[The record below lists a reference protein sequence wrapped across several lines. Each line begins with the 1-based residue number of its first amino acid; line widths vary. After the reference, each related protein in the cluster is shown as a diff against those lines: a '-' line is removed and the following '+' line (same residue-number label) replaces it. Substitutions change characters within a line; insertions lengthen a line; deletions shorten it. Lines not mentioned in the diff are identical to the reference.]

1 MSTLDDQ
8 AIQAALSGKWS
19 IAVDLNQQ
27 IIANDTSNID
37 AMNRLAYAHAKC
49 GDYKEACDIYQKV
62 LKVDSYN
69 PLATKNLAKF
79 KQYHN
84 TPKKNNG
91 KETISSIISP
101 GLFLSDAEKTKTV
114 NLIHLASHDVLQEI
128 AVGIEVYALPKR
140 FELHIKTINNVYLG
154 TLPDDI
160 GHPLLKLFK
169 NNDNP
174 DCRFFVKDVANN
186 RLTIFIKY

>member
-1 MSTLDDQ
+1 MASLDDQ
-8 AIQAALSGKWS
+8 AINAALSGKWS
-19 IAVDLNQQ
+19 DAVSLNKQ
-27 IIANDTSNID
+27 IIANDKSNID

-49 GDYKEACDIYQKV
+49 GDYKEACDLYQKV
-62 LKVDSYN
+62 LKIDSYN
-69 PLATKNLAKF
+69 PLATKNLEKF

-84 TPKKNNG
+84 TPKKNNSQ
-91 KETISSIISP
+91 EALTSIISP
-101 GLFLSDAEKTKTV
+101 GLFLSDVGKTKTV
-114 NLIHLASHDVLQEI
+114 NLINLASQDILQDI

-140 FELHIKTINNVYLG
+140 FELQIKSLNNKYLG

-169 NNDNP
+169 NNATP

-186 RLTIFIKY
+186 RLTVFIKY